1 MKKMRHKAKGV
12 YIEKTVHGALCTVCR
27 TYASLHVG
35 CVYYSSNRV
44 STSRLPKRCCILTTT
59 MIPFNHP
66 FNLSQRMKEQK
77 VALSRRA
84 EQERKQHVLDA
95 SERRRQIMLLKR
107 EAQRS
112 TNQITKLTRKA
123 EVSERLLVQRAQQ
136 VRSEEES
143 REESRERSYDV

>member
-1 MKKMRHKAKGV
+1 
-12 YIEKTVHGALCTVCR
+12 
-27 TYASLHVG
+27 
-35 CVYYSSNRV
+35 
-44 STSRLPKRCCILTTT
+44 

-143 REESRERSYDV
+143 REESRECSYDVYGGGCRCRWVRSGARRRSRNDFWCSVRSR

>member
-1 MKKMRHKAKGV
+1 M
-12 YIEKTVHGALCTVCR
+12 
-27 TYASLHVG
+27 
-35 CVYYSSNRV
+35 
-44 STSRLPKRCCILTTT
+44 
-59 MIPFNHP
+59 
-66 FNLSQRMKEQK
+66 
-77 VALSRRA
+77 ALSRRA

-143 REESRERSYDV
+143 REESRECSYDV